1 VDLVAVYAKLR
12 KRDSAIVSALSLLAL
27 FNVRGV
33 VRGVRGPPRLP

>member
-1 VDLVAVYAKLR
+1 VDFVAVYAKLR

-33 VRGVRGPPRLP
+33 RGPPRLP